1 MEVQFDPGFIR
12 HMSAFVPSI
21 QHVYSSLAQF
31 KNFNQKKMQFK
42 MYYPKIQGLIK
53 NYMGFYLGCILWA
66 IYIKQFKNADILNNL
81 CYGGEYNEEETMGEI
96 DFVKDYL
103 EQLKKDA
110 KYYISQ
116 EFNID
121 ETSLKIIDAYKE
133 FLKDNKGFVNAK
145 ITDDIVIPD
154 KFKVPEDLELVFK
167 EINKAVE
174 TGKLHD
180 LVQLADKVI

>member
-1 MEVQFDPGFIR
+1 MEVQFDPGFVQ

-21 QHVYSSLAQF
+21 QHVYGSLTQY

-53 NYMGFYLGCILWA
+53 NYIGFYLGCILWA

-81 CYGGEYNEEETMGEI
+81 CYGGEYNEKETLEEI

-133 FLKDNKGFVNAK
+133 FLKDNKGFVNVK
-145 ITDDIVIPD
+145 TTDDLVVSN
-154 KFKVPEDLELVFK
+154 KFKTPENLNFIRQ
-167 EINKAVE
+167 EINKVVE
-174 TGKLHD
+174 NGRLHD
-180 LVQLADKVI
+180 LVKLADKVI